1 VIEPQTTMD
10 LGRRRLQAKMANGA
24 KPKLLTVSAALF
36 IPTVASVLF
45 NLLNFIIEN
54 ANKPNRPSIPA
65 AMFDVSISCAFVLV
79 GLSIGSQNKEQA
91 QAIFIVFLYLFLM
104 SIILVVVA
112 PFFLPDLRLY
122 LILLASLIS
131 LIVVGRMIW
140 KN

>member
-1 VIEPQTTMD
+1 
-10 LGRRRLQAKMANGA
+10 MANGA
-24 KPKLLTVSAALF
+24 RPKLLTVSAALV
-36 IPTVASVLF
+36 IPAAASVLF

-65 AMFDVSISCAFVLV
+65 AVFDVSIPCAFVLV
-79 GLSIGSQNKEQA
+79 GLAIGSQNKDQA

-104 SIILVVVA
+104 SAILVVVA

-131 LIVVGRMIW
+131 LIVVGRVIW
-140 KN
+140 KS

>member
-1 VIEPQTTMD
+1 
-10 LGRRRLQAKMANGA
+10 
-24 KPKLLTVSAALF
+24 
-36 IPTVASVLF
+36 
-45 NLLNFIIEN
+45 
-54 ANKPNRPSIPA
+54 
-65 AMFDVSISCAFVLV
+65 MFDVSISCAFVLV

-91 QAIFIVFLYLFLM
+91 QSIFIVFLYLFLM
-104 SIILVVVA
+104 STILVIVA

>member
-1 VIEPQTTMD
+1 
-10 LGRRRLQAKMANGA
+10 MANGA
-24 KPKLLTVSAALF
+24 RPKLLTVSAALV
-36 IPTVASVLF
+36 IPAAASVLF

-65 AMFDVSISCAFVLV
+65 AVFDVSIPCAFVLV
-79 GLSIGSQNKEQA
+79 GLAIGSQNKDQA

-104 SIILVVVA
+104 SAILVVVA

-131 LIVVGRMIW
+131 LIVVGRVIW
-140 KN
+140 QS